1 MGRIDDFRD
10 VIVRRR
16 RQENKD
22 VIVRRRRQENKGAI
36 AGECVIEALLQ
47 PETISEEKCPLVL
60 HQAQM
65 LKKILS

>member
-1 MGRIDDFRD
+1 MGRIDDF
-10 VIVRRR
+10 
-16 RQENKD
+16 QD

-47 PETISEEKCPLVL
+47 PETISEEKCPLVV